1 MKMRYFLLGIGS
13 TLMFILLS
21 GAMNDPG
28 APSSANLN
36 FGRYQLSSWATPF
49 GAQGGAMGAFVID
62 TVSGETKTVYSR
74 TFGTTAMEGEVI
86 KNDLK
91 KSFTSIQ

>member
-1 MKMRYFLLGIGS
+1 MKVKYFLMGIATS
-13 TLMFILLS
+13 LLMILLT

-28 APSSANLN
+28 APGSANLS
-36 FGRYQLSSWATPF
+36 FGRYQLSTWATPF

-62 TVSGETKTVYSR
+62 TVSGETRTVYSR
-74 TFGTTAMEGEVI
+74 TFGATAMEGEVI

-91 KSFTSIQ
+91 KPFPSIQ